1 MLCAPLAKRPSRND
15 AKKGCA
21 QGQDYGFIPV
31 VKTGGE
37 VNLLPEVDRLWHICA
52 GE

>member
-1 MLCAPLAKRPSRND
+1 VRKSESRD

-21 QGQDYGFIPV
+21 QCRDHGFIPV

-37 VNLLPEVDRLWHICA
+37 VILLPQAD
-52 GE
+52 